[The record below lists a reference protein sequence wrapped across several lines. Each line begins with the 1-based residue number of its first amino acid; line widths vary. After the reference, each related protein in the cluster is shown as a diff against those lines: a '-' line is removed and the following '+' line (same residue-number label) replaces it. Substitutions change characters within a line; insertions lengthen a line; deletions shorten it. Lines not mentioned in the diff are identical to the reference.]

1 MIKYNHLIQFYTT
14 TRSRTWEFR
23 YRQIFYSK
31 NIKGKVLS
39 LQTKIHRAMKFYQ
52 LRKNWERNFHA
63 NKIILRQVGHSL
75 LTLRMSHGFSSSV
88 SEVPNA
94 PFKFLTNLQHL
105 DFSNNKIKSLPDT
118 SFHFLKRIK
127 RIELQDNEIDNI
139 RKGTFQVGI
148 VQFF

>member
-1 MIKYNHLIQFYTT
+1 MIKYNHLIQFYKTN
-14 TRSRTWEFR
+14 RSRTGEFR
-23 YRQIFYSK
+23 CRKYFIRRISK
-31 NIKGKVLS
+31 EKYCLFRPWSIAWWNF
-39 LQTKIHRAMKFYQ
+39 T
-52 LRKNWERNFHA
+52 NCERNFHA
-63 NKIILRQVGHSL
+63 NKIIVRQVGHSL